1 MRDARWAYGQ
11 RRRASCAGKILA
23 NAIQLFK
30 ERGFDE
36 VTIEDVIG
44 QLEIS
49 QATFFNYF
57 PSKDAILEQAAED
70 TVERYREMLE
80 QEVQR
85 DVPTAE
91 KVRRLLE
98 AMGRGIEGDKRFYRT
113 LFTRSVL
120 NFGNVRA
127 DRILSDVSASLMREG
142 QRRGEISV
150 EYDPHELAD
159 IFIGTYYAVIIRWL
173 HGDGGRSLTE
183 RLHNGAAIFLSGVAP
198 SPLGVADR
206 RPPGRRAGS
215 HS

>member
-1 MRDARWAYGQ
+1 MGL
-11 RRRASCAGKILA
+11 RAEKKNKLRGRILA

-36 VTIEDVIG
+36 VTIDDIIG

-57 PSKDAILEQAAED
+57 PSKDAILQQAAED

-80 QEVQR
+80 DEVRR
-85 DVPTAE
+85 DAPTAE
-91 KVRRLLE
+91 KVGRLLE
-98 AMGRGIEGDKRFYRT
+98 AMGRGIEADRRFYRT

-127 DRILSDVSASLMREG
+127 ERILSDHSAALMREG
-142 QRRGEISV
+142 QRRGEISA

-173 HGDGGRSLTE
+173 HGDGGQSLTE
-183 RLHNGAAIFLSGVAP
+183 RLHHGASIFLAGVAP
-198 SPLGVADR
+198 SPLALADR

>member
-1 MRDARWAYGQ
+1 MGLRAEKKSKQ
-11 RRRASCAGKILA
+11 RGKILA

-36 VTIEDVIG
+36 VTI
-44 QLEIS
+44 
-49 QATFFNYF
+49 
-57 PSKDAILEQAAED
+57 KDAILEQAAED

-80 QEVQR
+80 HEVQR
-85 DVPTAE
+85 DAPTAE
-91 KVRRLLE
+91 KVARLLE
-98 AMGRGIEGDKRFYRT
+98 AMGRGIEADRRFYRT

-142 QRRGEISV
+142 QRRGEISA
-150 EYDPHELAD
+150 EYDPRELAD
-159 IFIGTYYAVIIRWL
+159 IFIATYYAVIIRWL

-183 RLHNGAAIFLSGVAP
+183 RLHSGAAIFLAGVAP
-198 SPLGVADR
+198 SPLAVAAR

>member
-1 MRDARWAYGQ
+1 MGL
-11 RRRASCAGKILA
+11 RAEKKNKLRGKILE
-23 NAIQLFK
+23 NAIRLFK

-36 VTIEDVIG
+36 VTIDDIIG

-57 PSKDAILEQAAED
+57 PSKDAILQQAAED

-80 QEVQR
+80 LEVQR

-98 AMGRGIEGDKRFYRT
+98 AMGRGIEADRRFYRT

-127 DRILSDVSASLMREG
+127 ERILSEVSAALMREG
-142 QRRGEISV
+142 QRRGEISA

-173 HGDGGRSLTE
+173 HRDGGRSLTE
-183 RLHNGAAIFLSGVAP
+183 HLHNSADIFLSGVAP
-198 SPLGVADR
+198 SPLAAADR
-206 RPPGRRAGS
+206 RLPRRRAES

>member
-1 MRDARWAYGQ
+1 MGL
-11 RRRASCAGKILA
+11 RAEKKSKLRGKILA

-36 VTIEDVIG
+36 VTIEDIAG

-57 PSKDAILEQAAED
+57 PSKDAILHRAAED

-80 QEVQR
+80 DEVQR

-98 AMGRGIEGDKRFYRT
+98 AMGRGIEADRRFYRT

-127 DRILSDVSASLMREG
+127 DRILSDVSAALMREG
-142 QRRGEISV
+142 QRRGEVSA

-159 IFIGTYYAVIIRWL
+159 LFIGTYYAVIIRWL
-173 HGDGGRSLTE
+173 HGDGAQSLTQ
-183 RLHNGAAIFLSGVAP
+183 RLHSGAAIFLAGVAP
-198 SPLGVADR
+198 SPLGVTDR

>member
-1 MRDARWAYGQ
+1 MGL
-11 RRRASCAGKILA
+11 RAEKKSKLRGKILA
-23 NAIQLFK
+23 NAIELFK

-36 VTIEDVIG
+36 VTIEDIIG

-80 QEVQR
+80 DEVQR

-98 AMGRGIEGDKRFYRT
+98 AMGRGIERDRRFYRT

-127 DRILSDVSASLMREG
+127 DHILSDVSAALMREG
-142 QRRGEISV
+142 QRRGEVSA

-173 HGDGGRSLTE
+173 HGDGGQPLTE
-183 RLHNGAAIFLSGVAP
+183 RLYNGAAIFLSGVAP

-206 RPPGRRAGS
+206 RPLGWRARS